1 LKFEA
6 FKESVQ
12 LSLEGICRDL
22 LAENRDRIKIK
33 KDEVAVRNLARIFEA
48 TLRIS
53 NEKGFASMSLRDLS
67 REAGMS
73 MGALYSYI
81 SSKEELLDMVQ
92 QQGRSLIFRILGERI
107 KDIDDPRE
115 KLKAGIQT
123 HLYLSEVV
131 QPWFYFSYMETKNLP
146 KGVHRKAIEAELF
159 TERIFADIIE
169 EGMRKGVFRTV
180 DAQMTS
186 AALKALLQDWY
197 LKRWKHERR
206 KVAVEEYARFVVDL
220 MDAYLG
226 VNEEKGG

>member
-1 LKFEA
+1 
-6 FKESVQ
+6 
-12 LSLEGICRDL
+12 
-22 LAENRDRIKIK
+22 
-33 KDEVAVRNLARIFEA
+33 
-48 TLRIS
+48 
-53 NEKGFASMSLRDLS
+53 
-67 REAGMS
+67 
-73 MGALYSYI
+73 
-81 SSKEELLDMVQ
+81 
-92 QQGRSLIFRILGERI
+92 
-107 KDIDDPRE
+107 
-115 KLKAGIQT
+115 
-123 HLYLSEVV
+123 V

>member
-1 LKFEA
+1 MKFEA